1 MTYYSQ
7 PQPET
12 PARRQQGQV
21 CRLQKTI
28 SAVLVAAG
36 SSTRMGFDKLSFDL
50 GGETVLH
57 RSIRAFDQCPQIGEI
72 VLVAGKNRAFVEQQ
86 VVGCTKPVQIVAG
99 GATRA
104 ESAKNG
110 VLAAHGEL
118 VAVHDAAR
126 PFVSPA
132 VIAAVLEAAA
142 RCGAA
147 APAVPV
153 KDTIKQA
160 VPGDGKTV
168 PEACLVHSTPD
179 RSTLYAVQTPQCFDR
194 TQYLAAL
201 QELDAEKAR
210 LVTDDCSLFEL
221 TGRSVQLTQGDY
233 ANLKITTREDLP
245 RPVQKEETRMR
256 IGHGYDVHRLVEGRK
271 LILGGVEIPFEKGL
285 LGHSDADVLAHAVM
299 DAVLGAAALG
309 DIGQHF
315 PDNDPAYAGA
325 DSLELARH
333 VARILSEHGY
343 RVENIDA
350 TILCQRPKL
359 APHIPAMRANLAA
372 AFGLPVDAVSVKAT
386 TEEHL
391 GFTGEGLGIAAHAV
405 ALIETRSQECAS
417 MTLNAIIA
425 NFQTFKLVDLLDII
439 IIAFLIY
446 QLLGI
451 VNRTRA
457 GQLFKGALLVMA
469 VYLVAETL
477 NMRTVT
483 WLLNSLLQV
492 GLLTLVVLFQPEIRR
507 ALERMGQT
515 DQWAAK
521 LFNVK
526 GRYNDPSLK
535 GAWRS
540 AIIAI
545 CDAAERFSETKTGAL
560 IVLERHT
567 NLSEIVRTGTPVN
580 SAVNL
585 EVLGTIFYEGT
596 PLHDGAAIIEN
607 GRIKAAGCVLPLSNN
622 LDLGKDMGTRHR
634 ACLGIA
640 ENSDAI
646 AIVVSEE
653 TGIISMAKNGVLIR
667 HFDRQTLYT
676 RLIDEMIPKEPVVEK
691 STADTWK
698 DRAKSL
704 MKWVSQKGEDEQQ

>member
-86 VVGCTKPVQIVAG
+86 AVGCTKPVQIVAG

-126 PFVSPA
+126 PFASPA

-405 ALIETRSQECAS
+405 ALIETR
-417 MTLNAIIA
+417 
-425 NFQTFKLVDLLDII
+425 
-439 IIAFLIY
+439 
-446 QLLGI
+446 
-451 VNRTRA
+451 
-457 GQLFKGALLVMA
+457 
-469 VYLVAETL
+469 
-477 NMRTVT
+477 
-483 WLLNSLLQV
+483 
-492 GLLTLVVLFQPEIRR
+492 
-507 ALERMGQT
+507 
-515 DQWAAK
+515 
-521 LFNVK
+521 
-526 GRYNDPSLK
+526 
-535 GAWRS
+535 
-540 AIIAI
+540 
-545 CDAAERFSETKTGAL
+545 
-560 IVLERHT
+560 
-567 NLSEIVRTGTPVN
+567 
-580 SAVNL
+580 
-585 EVLGTIFYEGT
+585 
-596 PLHDGAAIIEN
+596 
-607 GRIKAAGCVLPLSNN
+607 
-622 LDLGKDMGTRHR
+622 
-634 ACLGIA
+634 
-640 ENSDAI
+640 
-646 AIVVSEE
+646 
-653 TGIISMAKNGVLIR
+653 
-667 HFDRQTLYT
+667 
-676 RLIDEMIPKEPVVEK
+676 
-691 STADTWK
+691 
-698 DRAKSL
+698 
-704 MKWVSQKGEDEQQ
+704 